1 MLFNPSL
8 RFVTSLIYS
17 SSIAKMLNN
26 LTFLYNPAWKYGQG
40 SEPSLPVSFFFVKDC
55 KEVSETQLNTKTV
68 MFYNSQ
74 NTSDAK
80 TKQGALLDVIA
91 DNSIN
96 MPRKYQLDIL
106 IPFQSSQYF
115 SQFQLNPNSL
125 SEVSSFMAKP
135 EKDSLMASLDYTP
148 METGARTVEVIN
160 NSVSQ
165 VLSNAM
171 STTVELLKLLF
182 NALSVDITSLND
194 WTSYV
199 LNQNDINK
207 YSIEHMRDARRI
219 LKMKW
224 WNGWKFKYVMIE
236 ELEIG
241 KKGTDEAFYEGRLTV
256 TEVPVLTVLRED
268 QLSLEKPYTT
278 VGEALCTFLDKWFNK
293 AEETA

>member
-26 LTFLYNPAWKYGQG
+26 LTFLYNPSWKYGQG
-40 SEPSLPVSFFFVKDC
+40 TNPNLPISFFFVKDC
-55 KEVSETQLNTKTV
+55 KEVCETQLSTKTV

-96 MPRKYQLDIL
+96 LPKKYQLDVL

-125 SEVSSFMAKP
+125 SEVSGFMTKP
-135 EKDSLMASLDYTP
+135 EKDTLKNTLD
-148 METGARTVEVIN
+148 TGAPTRIAESIN
-160 NSVSQ
+160 NSLNQ
-165 VLSNAM
+165 ILSNAM
-171 STTVELLKLLF
+171 NTTVELLRLLF
-182 NALSVDITSLND
+182 NALSIDITSMND
-194 WTSYV
+194 WASYV

-207 YSIEHMRDARRI
+207 YSIEYMRDSRRI

-236 ELEIG
+236 NLEID
-241 KKGTDEAFYEGRLTV
+241 KKGTDEAYYEGRLTV
-256 TEVPVLTVLRED
+256 SEVPVLTVVRED
-268 QLSLEKPYTT
+268 QISLEKPYTT
-278 VGEALCTFLDKWFNK
+278 VGESLCNFLDKWFNK
-293 AEETA
+293 AEGAK